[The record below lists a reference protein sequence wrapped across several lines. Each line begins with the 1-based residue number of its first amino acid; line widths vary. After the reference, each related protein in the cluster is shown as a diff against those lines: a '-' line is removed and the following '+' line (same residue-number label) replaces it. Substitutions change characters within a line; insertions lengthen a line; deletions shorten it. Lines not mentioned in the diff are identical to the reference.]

1 MSVETSVVL
10 IPVAVSRVPGSD
22 VPYLMGLRS
31 ANHAV
36 WASVEMRTDPRQVAT
51 DLLVGILED
60 ADLEGLAELLDIN
73 SSSLQP
79 VEFVDRAK
87 KLVLIYTLAL
97 PTGWTELAALS
108 DRWVRLCETKRT
120 REAALQL
127 GRMQIA
133 DEASAPYAEHILDH
147 WRQLLEET
155 PAVLSFLAPYFT
167 LPQARDVYSAV
178 WGYEQDATHWGAW
191 ANKSGNLA
199 DVYEP
204 IDTAEVSEGF
214 RGLLDEPQ
222 WQELSGM
229 TAATSAP
236 LIEGPLENRW
246 TGISRVA
253 LGTVAASLIPGAALG
268 ALTSGVAHQVVKPR
282 GKPPQWHKALLTR
295 ADLYDPSGMPRQ
307 RLESVYSPRPTWQ
320 SAGSFAASNRKSLSP
335 NFKKAARQ

>member
-1 MSVETSVVL
+1 VSVETSVVL

-36 WASVEMRTDPRQVAT
+36 WASAAMRADPRQVAT
-51 DLLVGILED
+51 DLLSGILED

-120 REAALQL
+120 RDAALQL

-178 WGYEQDATHWGAW
+178 WGYEQDATHWGTW
-191 ANKSGNLA
+191 ANKGGNLA
-199 DVYEP
+199 DVYEA
-204 IDTAEVSEGF
+204 INTAEVSEGF
-214 RGLLDEPQ
+214 RGLLEEPQ

-236 LIEGPLENRW
+236 LIEGPQENRW

-282 GKPPQWHKALLTR
+282 GKPPQWHKARLTR
-295 ADLYDPSGMPRQ
+295 ADLYDLSGMPRQ

-320 SAGSFAASNRKSLSP
+320 SAGSIAPSNRKSGSGTY
-335 NFKKAARQ
+335 KKAPRR